1 MNDALDVLIAG
12 NLRGDARIEQRQ
24 GEAVAT
30 AQVCV
35 TETAISAGREVSRS
49 VSLTV
54 ELTGPHAY
62 TFARQHRAGSRVVL
76 RGHLDERRAT
86 RTEHL
91 PRMDGPGTVAVS
103 VTRHEYILI
112 IDRVLHSGTGDAIT
126 CPHAAAPRQSIED
139 EPLPKR
145 APNAQIL
152 PADERTWSF

>member
-1 MNDALDVLIAG
+1 MNDTLDVLIAG

-35 TETAISAGREVSRS
+35 TETAIIAGREVSRS

-54 ELTGPHAY
+54 ELTGPHVY

-76 RGHLDERRAT
+76 RGHLDEWRAT

-91 PRMDGPGTVAVS
+91 PRVDGPGTVAVS
-103 VTRHEYILI
+103 VARHEYVLI

-126 CPHAAAPRQSIED
+126 RHHAAAPRPSIED
-139 EPLPKR
+139 EPLPDR
-145 APNAQIL
+145 APNAPIL
-152 PADERTWSF
+152 PSDEHDWSF